1 MFWKVSK
8 TQFARAIL
16 YSCALFLPYALW
28 RMQEEYFNGMQFV
41 LLSAFTMACIAC
53 TIALVKRYSASALR
67 KAHTDLSVRERKAEE
82 EEKG

>member
-1 MFWKVSK
+1 
-8 TQFARAIL
+8 
-16 YSCALFLPYALW
+16 
-28 RMQEEYFNGMQFV
+28 MQEEYFNGMQFV